1 MSAVTNKPDTGPVP
15 ETAKQFL
22 LEGKVGQ
29 AIACLKT
36 LEAHSASDHRLLQRV
51 AEMYVK
57 CGQHDRAGRC
67 FERSVQLQ
75 PANPHYLYNLAT
87 SRLATGD
94 LDEAERLFTETI
106 RLRPDDYG
114 AWLNRSALKKQTA
127 ERNHVRELKY
137 VKSQL
142 AEHDPGQIPV
152 CYALAKELE
161 DLARYDESFAF
172 LQEGSVRRRQNLQYE
187 VQDDVDTLALIAD
200 TFSADLFKNS
210 TGGSPAERPI
220 FILGLPR
227 SGTTLVDR
235 IVSSHSQVDSLGEH
249 NMLAINLMLEAGS
262 SGQMTKAELIR
273 QSAAIRF
280 DSLRDR
286 YLASVDGF
294 GSTAP
299 RLVDKTP
306 LNFLYIG
313 LIHLAMPGA
322 RIIHLR
328 RSPMDS
334 CYAMYK
340 TLFRAGYPFSYSLQ
354 DVGRYYIA
362 YRKLMEHW
370 RTCIPDAFLD
380 VDYENL
386 VAHQESETRRI
397 LDYLEL
403 PWEEG
408 CLQFHRHSGPAA
420 TASAAQVRQPIY
432 NSSVGLWRRY
442 SRQLTPF
449 EGKLREH
456 GIDTRG

>member
-1 MSAVTNKPDTGPVP
+1 MSAVTTKPHTGLNP
-15 ETAKQFL
+15 EIAKQFL

-29 AIACLKT
+29 AIAHLKT
-36 LEAHSASDHRLLQRV
+36 LEAHTASDHRLLQQI
-51 AEMYVK
+51 AEVYVK
-57 CGQHDRAGRC
+57 CGQHELAGRC
-67 FERSVQLQ
+67 FARSVQLQ
-75 PANPHYLYNLAT
+75 PANPYHLYNLAT

-94 LDEAERLFTETI
+94 LEEAERLFTETI

-114 AWLNRSALKKQTA
+114 AWLNRSALKKQSA

-172 LQEGSVRRRQNLQYE
+172 LQEGSVRRRRNLQYE
-187 VQDDVDTLALIAD
+187 VQEDVDALALIAD
-200 TFSADLFKNS
+200 TFTADLLK
-210 TGGSPAERPI
+210 GGMDHSPAERPI

-262 SGQMTKAELIR
+262 SGQMSKAELIH

-280 DSLRDR
+280 DNLRDR
-286 YLASVDGF
+286 YLASIDGF

-328 RSPMDS
+328 RNPMDS

-362 YRKLMEHW
+362 YRRLMDHW
-370 RTCIPDAFLD
+370 RTAIPGSFLD

-386 VAHQESETRRI
+386 VAHQETETRRI
-397 LDYLEL
+397 LEYLEL
-403 PWEEG
+403 PWEEN
-408 CLQFHRHSGPAA
+408 CLQFHRHTGPAA

-432 NSSVGLWRRY
+432 SSSVGLWRRY
-442 SRQLTPF
+442 IRQLAPF
-449 EGKLREH
+449 EGKLHEH
-456 GIDTRG
+456 GIETRG